1 MRYKNKKKAIYF
13 KAIIRN
19 YINFP
24 YYQKE
29 MREYMLSYFKL
40 KTLQRLPLKYC
51 QILVNNYCKGRKY
64 KNKHQEIQTTKRL
77 ARDIDIFD
85 LYALQKMDLKD
96 ICKLK
101 NRSSTSNI
109 SLRRIITEGFD
120 YRVLF
125 FYKTPD
131 LVYLYKDII
140 ELLNVVIG
148 NTNYYKS
155 SWDFDEYYSV
165 PKLFE
170 KEAILTKKQAIDID
184 LLFKRYKIDLN
195 VKEEQNVR

>member
-1 MRYKNKKKAIYF
+1 MKNKKRAIYF

-29 MREYMLSYFKL
+29 MKKYMVDNCKL

-96 ICKLK
+96 ISKLRNK
-101 NRSSTSNI
+101 SSCNV
-109 SLRRIITEGFD
+109 SLRRIINEGFD
-120 YRVLF
+120 YRILF

-131 LVYLYKDII
+131 IVSLYQQII

>member
-1 MRYKNKKKAIYF
+1 MKNKKRAIYF

-29 MREYMLSYFKL
+29 MKKYMIDNCKL

-77 ARDIDIFD
+77 ARDIEIFD

-101 NRSSTSNI
+101 NRSSTSNV

-120 YRVLF
+120 YRILF

-131 LVYLYKDII
+131 IVSLYADII
-140 ELLNVVIG
+140 DLLNLVIG
-148 NTNYYKS
+148 NTETYESWRYY
-155 SWDFDEYYSV
+155 EYHSL
-165 PKLFE
+165 PRFFE

>member
-29 MREYMLSYFKL
+29 MKGYMLSCFKL

-51 QILVNNYCKGRKY
+51 QILVNNYCKDRKY

-77 ARDIDIFD
+77 AKDIEIFD
-85 LYALQKMDLKD
+85 LYALQKIDLKD

-101 NRSSTSNI
+101 NRSSTSNV

-125 FYKTPD
+125 FYKKPD
-131 LVYLYKDII
+131 LVYLYQQII

-155 SWDFDEYYSV
+155 SWDFDEYYSI

-184 LLFKRYKIDLN
+184 LLLRKNKIDLN
-195 VKEEQNVR
+195 IKEENNVR

>member
-1 MRYKNKKKAIYF
+1 MKNKKRAIYF

-29 MREYMLSYFKL
+29 MKKYMIDNCKL

-96 ICKLK
+96 ISKLRNK
-101 NRSSTSNI
+101 SSCNV
-109 SLRRIITEGFD
+109 SLRRIINGGFD
-120 YRVLF
+120 YRILF

-131 LVYLYKDII
+131 LVSLYQQII

-155 SWDFDEYYSV
+155 SWNFDEYYSV

>member
-1 MRYKNKKKAIYF
+1 MRNKNKKKAIYF

-29 MREYMLSYFKL
+29 MKKYMIDNCKL

-64 KNKHQEIQTTKRL
+64 KNKRQEIQTTKRL
-77 ARDIDIFD
+77 AKDIDFFD
-85 LYALQKMDLKD
+85 LYALQKMDLKE
-96 ICKLK
+96 ISKLR
-101 NRSSTSNI
+101 NRSSINV
-109 SLRRIITEGFD
+109 SLRRIINEGFD
-120 YRVLF
+120 YRILF

-131 LVYLYKDII
+131 LVELYKDII
-140 ELLNVVIG
+140 DLLNLVIG
-148 NTNYYKS
+148 NTNTYE
-155 SWDFDEYYSV
+155 SWRHYEYDSL
-165 PKLFE
+165 PRFFE

-184 LLFKRYKIDLN
+184 LLFKKYKIDLN
-195 VKEEQNVR
+195 VKEELNVR

>member
-19 YINFP
+19 YTNFP

-77 ARDIDIFD
+77 ARDIEIFD
-85 LYALQKMDLKD
+85 LYALQKMDLKE
-96 ICKLK
+96 ISKLRNK
-101 NRSSTSNI
+101 SSCNV
-109 SLRRIITEGFD
+109 SLRRIINEGFD
-120 YRVLF
+120 YRILF

-155 SWDFDEYYSV
+155 SWDFDEYYLV

>member
-1 MRYKNKKKAIYF
+1 MRNKNKKKAIYF

-29 MREYMLSYFKL
+29 MKKYMIDNCKL

-77 ARDIDIFD
+77 AKDIDIFD
-85 LYALQKMDLKD
+85 LYALQKMDLKE
-96 ICKLK
+96 ISKLRNK
-101 NRSSTSNI
+101 SSCNV
-109 SLRRIITEGFD
+109 SLRRIINEGFD
-120 YRVLF
+120 YRILF
-125 FYKTPD
+125 FYKIPD
-131 LVYLYKDII
+131 LVGLYEDII
-140 ELLNVVIG
+140 DLLNLVIG
-148 NTNYYKS
+148 NTDTYESWRYY
-155 SWDFDEYYSV
+155 EYDSL
-165 PKLFE
+165 PRFFE

-184 LLFKRYKIDLN
+184 LLFKRYKIDFN

>member
-1 MRYKNKKKAIYF
+1 MKNKKRAIYF

-29 MREYMLSYFKL
+29 MKKYMIDNCKL

-96 ICKLK
+96 ISKLRNK
-101 NRSSTSNI
+101 SSCNV
-109 SLRRIITEGFD
+109 SLRRIINEGFD
-120 YRVLF
+120 YRILF

-131 LVYLYKDII
+131 IVSLYQQII